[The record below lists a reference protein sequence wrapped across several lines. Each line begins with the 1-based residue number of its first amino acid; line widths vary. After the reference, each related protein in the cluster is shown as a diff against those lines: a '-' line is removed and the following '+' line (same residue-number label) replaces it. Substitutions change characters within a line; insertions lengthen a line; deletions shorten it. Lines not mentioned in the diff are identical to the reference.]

1 MIEAEKLRRLGAAAG
16 LALGG
21 SVFSAL
27 LLVAAQ
33 VAVRPVSLSEVVG
46 GEAVKLLLSAI
57 ALLYIV
63 GAGLYGYTLYS
74 IMETW
79 NRSHQE
85 FSERISSARRRLQE
99 RGLRGET
106 TVSLGM
112 LEVRATMYKAESMLW
127 GFMALPPVAN
137 MLTLYAVW
145 SLYSGMREVEE
156 KEIEAAERLA
166 EAAGIEKPRLEGF
179 STPTHLIA
187 LSLLIFPLAS
197 LLSRLVSD
205 LESHLN
211 KHGVM
216 EEMVESVVER
226 FESRRPHDAWII
238 SIGNELLNGRTV
250 NTNATWLGR
259 KLTLLGYRVRRVVSC
274 PDDMDEI
281 VETVRHALSHR
292 PGVIITTGGL
302 GPTFDDKTSEAL
314 SKALGRRWVTNP
326 EALGMVK
333 EKYQA
338 AGLEMTEHRVKL
350 ARMPE
355 GAKPIPNPVGT
366 APGILVE
373 HEGTLIAALPGVPRE
388 MKAMFEET
396 LEPILAERG
405 PRRVYL
411 EAELRSIGVPEST
424 AAPVIDRVMKI
435 SPNLYIK
442 SHPSGGELDQPVL
455 TFQVIVSAPTRE
467 EAEQTLK
474 KALEELKREMENL
487 GARIEEKAGGEGEE
501 GDTQE
506 HG

>member
-1 MIEAEKLRRLGAAAG
+1 MFEADRLKRFGTAAG

-21 SVFSAL
+21 STLAAL

-33 VAVRPVSLSEVVG
+33 VAVQPSSLSEVVG
-46 GEAVKLLLSAI
+46 EPVLKLLLVAV
-57 ALLYIV
+57 AMLYIV

-74 IMETW
+74 VMEAW
-79 NRSHQE
+79 NKSHEE
-85 FSERISSARRRLQE
+85 FIEQISAFRRRLQE

-112 LEVRATMYKAESMLW
+112 LEVRASMYRAESMLW
-127 GFMALPPVAN
+127 GFMALPPIAN
-137 MLTLYAVW
+137 MLTLYAIW
-145 SLYSGMREVEE
+145 SLYNGMRDVEE

-166 EAAGIEKPRLEGF
+166 TASGIEKPEFEGF
-179 STPTHLIA
+179 SIPAHLIA
-187 LSLLIFPLAS
+187 LSIFMFPLAS
-197 LLSRLVSD
+197 LLPRLISD
-205 LESHLN
+205 LKTHIE

-216 EEMVESVVER
+216 KEMVERVVQG

-259 KLTLLGYRVRRVVSC
+259 KLTLLGYKVRRVVAC
-274 PDDMDEI
+274 PDTMEDI
-281 VETVRHALSHR
+281 VEVIQQALRHR

-314 SKALGRRWVTNP
+314 SKALGREWVTNH
-326 EALGMVK
+326 EALQMVK

-355 GAKPIPNPVGT
+355 GARPIPNPVGT

-373 HEGTLIAALPGVPRE
+373 QEGTLIAALPGVPGE

-405 PRRVYL
+405 PKLVYL
-411 EAELRSIGVPEST
+411 EVELRSIGVPESS
-424 AAPVIDRVMKI
+424 AAPIIDRVMKI

-455 TFQVIVSAPTRE
+455 TFQIMVSAPTRE
-467 EAEQTLK
+467 EAEAILQ
-474 KALEELKREMENL
+474 KAVEELRREMEGL
-487 GARIEEKAGGEGEE
+487 GARIEETGGGGEE

-506 HG
+506 HS